1 MGVTT
6 FVHTGVVVEDLEAA
20 VGFFTALGL
29 DCGKPMLVG
38 GPWVERI
45 IGLPDPQVEVV
56 MVRLPDGTDTLELVR
71 FHAPAATATD
81 RAPAPANRPGI
92 RHIAYQVDDMHAV
105 VEHMREAGF
114 DTVGEVV
121 DYEGIFLLA
130 YLRGPE
136 GLIIELAEPLR
147 R

>member
-6 FVHTGVVVEDLEAA
+6 FVHTGVVVEDLETA
-20 VGFFTALGL
+20 VRFFAALGF
-29 DCGKPMLVG
+29 DCGAPMMVG

-45 IGLPDPQVEVV
+45 IGLPDPRVEVV
-56 MVRLPDGTDTLELVR
+56 MVRLPDRTDVLELVR
-71 FHAPAATATD
+71 FHAPADTAAD
-81 RAPAPANRPGI
+81 PAPAPANRPGI
-92 RHIAYQVDDMHAV
+92 RHIAFQVDDMHAV
-105 VEHMREAGF
+105 VGRMRDEGF
-114 DTVGEVV
+114 GTVGEVV
-121 DYEGIFLLA
+121 DYEGMYLLA